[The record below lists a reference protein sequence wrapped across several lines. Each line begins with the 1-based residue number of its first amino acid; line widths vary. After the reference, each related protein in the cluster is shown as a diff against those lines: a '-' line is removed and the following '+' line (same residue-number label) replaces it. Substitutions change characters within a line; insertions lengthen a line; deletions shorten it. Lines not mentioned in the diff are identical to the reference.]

1 MNVRLYSAAILG
13 SVCVLV
19 GAGCQPNPRGPIG
32 AGADMTSRQ
41 TDPAVTIDQ
50 DLAPYVV
57 VRYNDIKVS
66 GGDGTRPMQV
76 AVPVRLT
83 SDQGTES
90 RIQYK
95 FEFFDANDVPLR
107 VQMGWKYQVL
117 PSRNEVV
124 LQGTA
129 MDTIAR
135 KWRMSIR
142 LAR

>member
-1 MNVRLYSAAILG
+1 MNVRLFSAAIFG
-13 SVCVLV
+13 SVCVLAA
-19 GAGCQPNPRGPIG
+19 AGCQPNPRGPIG
-32 AGADMTSRQ
+32 AGADLTSRQ
-41 TDPAVTIDQ
+41 TDPAVTVDQ
-50 DLAPYVV
+50 DLAPFIV

-90 RIQYK
+90 RIQYR

-107 VQMGWKYQVL
+107 VQMGWRYQVM

-135 KWRMSIR
+135 KWRLSIR